1 MMRRPTTRER
11 LDAMGNR
18 LSKIYTRTGDDGTT
32 GLADGSRV
40 PKFDA
45 RVEAAGAVDETN
57 SLIGLLLTEPGILDA
72 VAAPLRRIQH
82 ELFEVGA
89 ELALPGYCKIDA
101 EHVRRLETELDG
113 LNAALPPLAE
123 FVLPGG
129 NRAAAVC
136 HVARTVCRRAERRAC
151 AAAQSHPLNI
161 ELLRYLNRLSDL
173 LFVMARRLAR
183 EGDAQEVLWRR
194 ET

>member
-1 MMRRPTTRER
+1 
-11 LDAMGNR
+11 MGNR

-32 GLADGSRV
+32 GLADGERV

-45 RVEAAGAVDETN
+45 RVEAAGDVDEAN
-57 SLIGLLLTEPGILDA
+57 SLIGLLLTEPGVLAA
-72 VAAPLRRIQH
+72 VATPLRRIQH

-89 ELALPGYCKIDA
+89 ELALPGYRKIDA
-101 EHVRRLETELDG
+101 DHVRRLEVELDG
-113 LNAALPPLAE
+113 LNAALPPLEE

-151 AAAQSHPLNI
+151 AAATLHPLNA

-183 EGDAQEVLWRR
+183 EGGAQEVLWRR

>member
-1 MMRRPTTRER
+1 
-11 LDAMGNR
+11 MGNR

-32 GLADGSRV
+32 GLADGARV

-45 RVEAAGAVDETN
+45 RVEAAGDVDETN
-57 SLIGLLLTEPGILDA
+57 SVIGLVLTEPGLIDA
-72 VAAPLRRIQH
+72 VATPLRRIQH

-89 ELALPGYCKIDA
+89 ELALPGYRKIEAD
-101 EHVRRLETELDG
+101 HVHALEAELDG
-113 LNAALPPLAE
+113 LNAALPPLEE

-151 AAAQSHPLNI
+151 AAVQLHPLSP
-161 ELLRYLNRLSDL
+161 EVLRYLNRLSDL

-183 EGDAQEVLWRR
+183 EGGAHEVLWRR